1 MKSIVLSS
9 VIAVVLSSPEPS
21 PEADPYYAQY
31 QWPGAFGVG
40 PYGGFS
46 STCYG
51 CRSHGH
57 FLGKRSAEA
66 DPGIIHIPGIA
77 AHPYHGTSYVGRT
90 VFGYPRYGKR
100 SAEEVDAAPG
110 YGKRSAEPEP
120 HGIGAPLHPVGIAG
134 HPGHATSFV
143 GRTIFGYPS
152 LHYGKRS
159 AEPEPH
165 GVGIAAHPGHATSYV
180 GPTVFGYPRFHY
192 GKRSAEADPGYG
204 HRRFGFGHHGY
215 SHNYGYGYGRGHYY
229 GKREAEADPHY
240 GLYGYGGYAYGV
252 PGSYTHVSGLARHGF
267 GFYG

>member
-1 MKSIVLSS
+1 M
-9 VIAVVLSSPEPS
+9 VLSSPEPA
-21 PEADPYYAQY
+21 PEADPYYVQY

-51 CRSHGH
+51 CRPHGH

-66 DPGIIHIPGIA
+66 DPGVVHIPGIA

-120 HGIGAPLHPVGIAG
+120 HGIVAPLHPVGIAG

-143 GRTIFGYPS
+143 GRTVFGYPS

-165 GVGIAAHPGHATSYV
+165 GLGIAAHPGYATSYV

-204 HRRFGFGHHGY
+204 
-215 SHNYGYGYGRGHYY
+215 
-229 GKREAEADPHY
+229 
-240 GLYGYGGYAYGV
+240 LYGYGGYAYGV
-252 PGSYTHVSGLARHGF
+252 PGGFTRVSGLARHGF